1 VTLAITT
8 GLRRGEILGLK
19 WSDINLDNATLSVC
33 RTLEQSKAGLE
44 FREPKTERSRR
55 AVALPVL
62 AVQALRKHRAEQA
75 RLRLKLGP
83 RYNARRTRVLS
94 PRWPPALIVA
104 FASQGNTHDRYFFK
118 AKRE

>member
-83 RYNARRTRVLS
+83 RYNADELVCCRLDGR
-94 PRWPPALIVA
+94 P
-104 FASQGNTHDRYFFK
+104 H
-118 AKRE
+118 